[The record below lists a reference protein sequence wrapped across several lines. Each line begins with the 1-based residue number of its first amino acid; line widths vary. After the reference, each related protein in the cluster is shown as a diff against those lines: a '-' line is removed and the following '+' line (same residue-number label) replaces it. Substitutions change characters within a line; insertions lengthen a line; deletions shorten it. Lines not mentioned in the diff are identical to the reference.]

1 MTNSNGNSI
10 EQQIAEIH
18 ARIDA
23 TGWIEITQSHV
34 SQLAVTMVQFAQ
46 NAEVDRATIREMQAD
61 IRGIQ
66 TENQQILRLL
76 FGEGNNN

>member
-1 MTNSNGNSI
+1 MPGS
-10 EQQIAEIH
+10 
-18 ARIDA
+18 

-46 NAEVDRATIREMQAD
+46 NAEADRATIREMQAD

-66 TENQQILRLL
+66 TENPRILRHL